1 MEIAVIPVG
10 YGDGYRRSLGAGKG
24 YVFIEGLKC
33 KTLGNI
39 CMDMLMVD
47 ITGKGILEGTPVEI
61 IGKNQT
67 LVNFAAQLDTI
78 PYEVLTS
85 LSSRVHRNYIVH

>member
-1 MEIAVIPVG
+1 MHG
-10 YGDGYRRSLGAGKG
+10 YAYGGYYR
-24 YVFIEGLKC
+24 
-33 KTLGNI
+33 
-39 CMDMLMVD
+39 
-47 ITGKGILEGTPVEI
+47 KGILEGTPVEI

-67 LVNFAAQLDTI
+67 FVNFAAQLDTI